1 MSAVAR
7 RRSLLRRIL
16 LLAAVLVAA
25 IFTVKGGIQT
35 AESARQRE
43 ALVHTRGQLLANIQA
58 TALGVPFW
66 NLDQD
71 QIDGIIAA
79 MAADPDFV
87 AVRLLDTRGKEMAK
101 RGSTGTG
108 EVDADRMRMSAP
120 IAYEAKPLGTLLL
133 DLSRTSLRTQLRND
147 LITTA
152 TTDLVVLTAVLGAL
166 YASLRLIFRPLSQM
180 RQCMARLAAGELT
193 VDVPGLGRRDEV
205 GEMAEAVG
213 VFRDGLVQA
222 AHLEAEGETDREAA
236 ATEKHTALVVLA
248 EKIEAQTKESMG

>member
-1 MSAVAR
+1 
-7 RRSLLRRIL
+7 
-16 LLAAVLVAA
+16 
-25 IFTVKGGIQT
+25 
-35 AESARQRE
+35 
-43 ALVHTRGQLLANIQA
+43 
-58 TALGVPFW
+58 
-66 NLDQD
+66 
-71 QIDGIIAA
+71 
-79 MAADPDFV
+79 
-87 AVRLLDTRGKEMAK
+87 
-101 RGSTGTG
+101 
-108 EVDADRMRMSAP
+108 
-120 IAYEAKPLGTLLL
+120 
-133 DLSRTSLRTQLRND
+133 LRND